1 MNGTNV
7 NECFS
12 ECNIVVNS
20 EAVFS
25 LGGIIGQKNE
35 GTILNCYS
43 KGKISA
49 RSINKGSYI
58 GGIVGVASMTNL
70 YGVYRIGN
78 IDSSCLET
86 EVSGITQISK
96 SKILDGAYFEGNITV
111 GENSE
116 CAAISAKTY
125 SDCYKISNIFYFSNL
140 ENAFTEEYSD
150 ENTAKL
156 SQKINTDVLYNILEN
171 SVDGIN
177 WKKDSTEYPKL
188 FWE

>member
-12 ECNIVVNS
+12 ECD
-20 EAVFS
+20 
-25 LGGIIGQKNE
+25 
-35 GTILNCYS
+35 
-43 KGKISA
+43 
-49 RSINKGSYI
+49 
-58 GGIVGVASMTNL
+58 
-70 YGVYRIGN
+70 

-96 SKILDGAYFEGNITV
+96 SRILDGAYFEGNITV